1 MINEVKKDEIT
12 YAASPNKFE
21 AGTPAII
28 PVIGLGAAIDFIKSL
43 GHKNITEHESKLVNY
58 AKESLYDLDFLD
70 FQGKAIN
77 KGGILSFTMKENK
90 LHDHDIATIVDQKG
104 VAVRAG
110 HHCAQPLLDHLGL
123 NATCR
128 ASLALYNNEED
139 IDQLVDALKFAF
151 TLID

>member
-1 MINEVKKDEIT
+1 M
-12 YAASPNKFE
+12 
-21 AGTPAII
+21 
-28 PVIGLGAAIDFIKSL
+28 
-43 GHKNITEHESKLVNY
+43 
-58 AKESLYDLDFLD
+58 YDLDFLD

-77 KGGILSFTMKENK
+77 KGGIFSFTMKENK
-90 LHDHDIATIVDQKG
+90 LHAHDIATIVDQKG

-128 ASLALYNNEED
+128 ASLALYNNKED

>member
-1 MINEVKKDEIT
+1 MLMI
-12 YAASPNKFE
+12 S
-21 AGTPAII
+21 
-28 PVIGLGAAIDFIKSL
+28 
-43 GHKNITEHESKLVNY
+43 
-58 AKESLYDLDFLD
+58 
-70 FQGKAIN
+70 
-77 KGGILSFTMKENK
+77 
-90 LHDHDIATIVDQKG
+90 ATIVDQKG